1 MMTMHKEISKSEVSK
16 WHFEWGIDM
25 RAKDYLNQISKIDRL
40 IENKIAEMDQ
50 WKAIATG
57 TTSYSEGDRVQSSGS
72 KEKMADAVARYL
84 DMENEINSEIDRLI
98 DIKQEV
104 ISTIEQLQTDEYD
117 ILHKIYVQFKSF
129 QEVAAEKGKSYSWV
143 TSKHGRGLANLQRIL
158 EVRKK

>member
-1 MMTMHKEISKSEVSK
+1 
-16 WHFEWGIDM
+16 M

-40 IENKIAEMDQ
+40 IENKIAEMEH

-57 TTSYSEGDRVQSSGS
+57 TTAYSEGDRVQSTGS
-72 KEKMADAVARYL
+72 MEKMADAVARYI
-84 DMENEINSEIDRLI
+84 DMEGEINADIDRLI
-98 DIKQEV
+98 DKKQEI

-117 ILHKIYVQFKSF
+117 ILHKIYVQFKTF

-158 EVRKK
+158 EGRRK

>member
-1 MMTMHKEISKSEVSK
+1 
-16 WHFEWGIDM
+16 M

-98 DIKQEV
+98 YLFSI
-104 ISTIEQLQTDEYD
+104 ISYLFMT
-117 ILHKIYVQFKSF
+117 F
-129 QEVAAEKGKSYSWV
+129 
-143 TSKHGRGLANLQRIL
+143 
-158 EVRKK
+158 

>member
-1 MMTMHKEISKSEVSK
+1 MKAKE
-16 WHFEWGIDM
+16 
-25 RAKDYLNQISKIDRL
+25 YLLQIRKVDRL
-40 IENKIAEMDQ
+40 IENKVAEIDQ

-57 TTSYSEGDRVQSSGS
+57 TTAYSEGDRVQSSGS

-84 DMENEINSEIDRLI
+84 DMENEINADIDRLI

-129 QEVAAEKGKSYSWV
+129 QEVAAEKSKSYSWV

-158 EVRKK
+158 EVRKKLQALKKSTN

>member
-1 MMTMHKEISKSEVSK
+1 
-16 WHFEWGIDM
+16 M

-40 IENKIAEMDQ
+40 IENKFAEMEH

-57 TTSYSEGDRVQSSGS
+57 TTAYSEGDRVQSTGS

-84 DMENEINSEIDRLI
+84 DMEGEINADIDRLI
-98 DIKQEV
+98 DKKQEV
-104 ISTIEQLQTDEYD
+104 ISTIEQLNVDEYD
-117 ILHKIYVQFKSF
+117 ILHKIYVQFKTF

-158 EVRKK
+158 EGRRNDKH

>member
-1 MMTMHKEISKSEVSK
+1 MKAKE
-16 WHFEWGIDM
+16 
-25 RAKDYLNQISKIDRL
+25 YLLQIRKVDRL
-40 IENKIAEMDQ
+40 IENKVAEIDQ
-50 WKAIATG
+50 WKTIATG
-57 TTSYSEGDRVQSSGS
+57 TTAYSEGDRVQSSGS

-84 DMENEINSEIDRLI
+84 DMENEINADIDRLI

-158 EVRKK
+158 EVRKKLQALKKSTN